1 APMHRPT
8 TFVNSRLRRGEPRG
22 GGSTGGC
29 GPQWS
34 GNPDPLQQ
42 QSISEEDI
50 ERERLRLERQLHL
63 QQQQRQLQPNRGNAG
78 FPARRPYCFGY
89 PYGGASAGSH
99 RPEQEWQNPVVADDR
114 AGPNGPAANGRG
126 GGRRRGRNRQQ
137 QQYADEFEHEYQ
149 VERHIE
155 PLPTATG
162 AFSVTIQN
170 DRCRNAD
177 PDRGGS
183 GGGGG
188 RRRKSRRNRRAIG
201 GRGGGDVGDVGAMP
215 GEVEGATPAVPED
228 GGFIDDDLDG
238 VGAGVGGDAG
248 GGGGGSWEQQLVA
261 DEIRQKAAAAAAT
274 ADASN

>member
-1 APMHRPT
+1 MHRPT

-22 GGSTGGC
+22 GGSAGGC
-29 GPQWS
+29 GA
-34 GNPDPLQQ
+34 
-42 QSISEEDI
+42 
-50 ERERLRLERQLHL
+50 H
-63 QQQQRQLQPNRGNAG
+63 
-78 FPARRPYCFGY
+78 
-89 PYGGASAGSH
+89 H

-126 GGRRRGRNRQQ
+126 GSGGRRRGRNRQQ
-137 QQYADEFEHEYQ
+137 QQYAEEFEHEYQ

-162 AFSVTIQN
+162 AFSVTIRN

-177 PDRGGS
+177 PDRG

-188 RRRKSRRNRRAIG
+188 RRRKSRRNRRAGG

-248 GGGGGSWEQQLVA
+248 GGGGGSWEQQLLA
-261 DEIRQKAAAAAAT
+261 DEMRQEAAAAAAAA